1 MLRLYVRFY
10 IALLASLALFGL
22 AASVLV
28 HFAGGPMEQVGVS
41 VGRLVQNILP
51 PAQAPA
57 SEQQEALQRLAA
69 GLKSDVTLFAEDG
82 TIIAAVGRPLPMPSA
97 RHDHLLSFAHW
108 RGSMISNVRLAD
120 GRLLVASVPIGTSA
134 TRWNLHLL
142 IIFAAV
148 SIGLAAFPIV
158 RQLTGRLERLQRGV
172 DSLGAGDLGARVAV
186 EGHDEIA
193 GLAESFNRA
202 ATQIEQLIQANR
214 SLLAN
219 ASHELRTP
227 LARIRLAVE
236 MLKQSADPK
245 TKAGLEQDI
254 AELDHLVDEI
264 LLASRL
270 ENVAHNDIREEIDL
284 LALAAEECAR
294 YDEVQLEGEHAKIQ
308 GDPRLLRRL
317 LRNLLENARRHG
329 VPPTQ
334 VSLQHE
340 SDKLVLKVWDNGPGP
355 APAEFDQLFT
365 PFYRRRDSRNSTG
378 NGLGLS
384 LVRQIARRHGGDA
397 RCASMEDGRSCFIIT
412 LLSGD
417 TARGGAPQ
425 Q

>member
-1 MLRLYVRFY
+1 MLRLYLRFY
-10 IALLASLALFGL
+10 IALLVSLALLGL

-28 HFAGGPMEQVGVS
+28 HFAGSPMEQVGVT
-41 VGRLVQNILP
+41 VGRLVQNVLP
-51 PAQAPA
+51 PAEAPA
-57 SEQQEALQRLAA
+57 PEQQEALEKLAR
-69 GLKSDVTLFAEDG
+69 GLKADVTLFAADG
-82 TIIAAVGRPLPMPSA
+82 MIIAAVGHPLPMPSA

-108 RGSMISNVRLAD
+108 QGSTLSSVRLAD
-120 GRLLVASVPIGTSA
+120 GRLLVASVPIGSGA
-134 TRWNLHLL
+134 ARLNLHLL
-142 IIFAAV
+142 VIFAAL
-148 SIGLAAFPIV
+148 SIGLIAYPIV

-186 EGHDEIA
+186 EGNDEIA
-193 GLAESFNRA
+193 RLAQSFNRA
-202 ATQIEQLIQANR
+202 ATQIERLIHANR

-236 MLKQSADPK
+236 MLKQNADPK

-254 AELDHLVDEI
+254 AELDGLVDEI

-270 ENVAHNDIREEIDL
+270 DTVAQNDVREEIDL
-284 LALAAEECAR
+284 LALAAEESAR
-294 YDEVQLEGEHAKIQ
+294 YDEVQLEGEHVKIQ

-334 VSLQHE
+334 VRLQRE
-340 SDKLVLKVWDNGPGP
+340 GNVVVLKVWDNGPGP
-355 APAEFDQLFT
+355 APAEFEQVFT
-365 PFYRRRDSRNSTG
+365 PFYRRRTGHNSTG

-397 RCASMEDGRSCFIIT
+397 RCASMDDGRSCFIVT
-412 LLSGD
+412 LVSRD
-417 TARGGAPQ
+417 ST
-425 Q
+425 

>member
-1 MLRLYVRFY
+1 MLRLYLRFY
-10 IALLASLALFGL
+10 IALLASLVLLGL

-28 HFAGGPMEQVGVS
+28 HFAGGPMEQVGVT
-41 VGRLVQNILP
+41 VGRLVQNVLP

-57 SEQQEALQRLAA
+57 AEQQEALQKLAA
-69 GLKSDVTLFAEDG
+69 GLKADVTLFAEDG
-82 TIIAAVGRPLPMPSA
+82 MVIAAIGRPLPLPSG

-108 RGSMISNVRLAD
+108 RGSTLSSVRLTD
-120 GRLLVASVPIGTSA
+120 GRLLVASVPIGSSA
-134 TRWNLHLL
+134 GRLNLHLL
-142 IIFAAV
+142 VIFAV
-148 SIGLAAFPIV
+148 LSIGFVAFPIV
-158 RQLTGRLERLQRGV
+158 RQLTGRLERLQHGV
-172 DSLGAGDLGARVAV
+172 ESLGAGDLGARVAV

-193 GLAESFNRA
+193 GLAASFNRA
-202 ATQIEQLIQANR
+202 ATQIEQLIHANR

-245 TKAGLEQDI
+245 SKAGLEQDI
-254 AELDHLVDEI
+254 AELDGLVDEI

-270 ENVAHNDIREEIDL
+270 DTIAQNDVREEIDL

-294 YDEVQLEGEHAKIQ
+294 YDDVQLEGAHVKIQ

-317 LRNLLENARRHG
+317 LRNLLENAKRHG

-334 VSLQHE
+334 VRLQNE
-340 SDKLVLKVWDNGPGP
+340 GDTVVLKVWDNGPGP
-355 APAEFDQLFT
+355 APAEFEQLFT
-365 PFYRRRDSRNSTG
+365 PFYRRRDSHNRPG

-397 RCASMEDGRSCFIIT
+397 RCISMDDGRSCFVVV
-412 LLSGD
+412 LRS
-417 TARGGAPQ
+417 
-425 Q
+425 

>member
-1 MLRLYVRFY
+1 MLRLYLRFY
-10 IALLASLALFGL
+10 IALLVSLALLGL

-28 HFAGGPMEQVGVS
+28 HFAGSPMEQVGVT
-41 VGRLVQNILP
+41 VGQLIQNVLP

-57 SEQQEALQRLAA
+57 PEQQRALQKLAA
-69 GLKSDVTLFAEDG
+69 GLKADITLFAADG
-82 TIIAAVGRPLPMPSA
+82 MIIAAIGRPLPMPSA
-97 RHDHLLSFAHW
+97 RHDHLLSFARW
-108 RGSMISNVRLAD
+108 QGSTLSSVRLAD
-120 GRLLVASVPIGTSA
+120 GRLLVASVPIGSGA
-134 TRWNLHLL
+134 ARLNLHLL
-142 IIFAAV
+142 VILAAL
-148 SIGLAAFPIV
+148 SIGLIAYPIV

-186 EGHDEIA
+186 EGNDEIA
-193 GLAESFNRA
+193 GLAQSFNRA
-202 ATQIEQLIQANR
+202 ATQIEQLIHANR

-236 MLKQSADPK
+236 MLKQNADPK

-254 AELDHLVDEI
+254 AELDSLVDEI

-270 ENVAHNDIREEIDL
+270 DTVAQNDVREEVDL
-284 LALAAEECAR
+284 LALAAEESAR
-294 YDEVQLEGEHAKIQ
+294 YDEVQLEGEHVEFR

-329 VPPTQ
+329 APPSQ
-334 VSLQHE
+334 VRLQRQGNVV
-340 SDKLVLKVWDNGPGP
+340 VLKVWDNGPGP
-355 APAEFDQLFT
+355 APAEFEQVFT
-365 PFYRRRDSRNSTG
+365 PFYRRRDSQNSTG

-397 RCASMEDGRSCFIIT
+397 RCALMDDGRSCFIIT
-412 LLSGD
+412 LMGGD
-417 TARGGAPQ
+417 SA
-425 Q
+425 

>member
-1 MLRLYVRFY
+1 MLRLYLRFY
-10 IALLASLALFGL
+10 LALLASLALLGL

-28 HFAGGPMEQVGVS
+28 HFAGGPMEQVGVT
-41 VGRLVQNILP
+41 VGRLVQNVLP

-57 SEQQEALQRLAA
+57 SEQQAALQKLAA
-69 GLKSDVTLFAEDG
+69 GLNADVTLFAADG
-82 TIIAAVGRPLPMPSA
+82 MIIAAIGRPLPMPGA
-97 RHDHLLSFAHW
+97 HYHPLKFGHWQGDTLS
-108 RGSMISNVRLAD
+108 SVRLAD
-120 GRLLVASVPIGTSA
+120 GRQLVAGVPIGFAAS
-134 TRWNLHLL
+134 RLQFHLL
-142 IIFAAV
+142 VIFAALA
-148 SIGLAAFPIV
+148 IGVAAYPIV

-172 DSLGAGDLGARVAV
+172 ESLGAGDLGARVAV
-186 EGHDEIA
+186 EGRDEIA

-202 ATQIEQLIQANR
+202 ASQIERLIQANR

-236 MLKQSADPK
+236 LLKQTADAK

-254 AELDHLVDEI
+254 AELDGLVDEI

-270 ENVAHNDIREEIDL
+270 DTVAQNDVREEIDL

-294 YDEVQLEGEHAKIQ
+294 YDEVQLEGTHAKIH

-334 VSLQHE
+334 VRLEQE
-340 SDKLVLKVWDNGPGP
+340 GDVVVLKVWDHGPGP
-355 APAEFDQLFT
+355 AAAEFEQLFT
-365 PFYRRRDSRNSTG
+365 PFYRRRDSQNGTG

-397 RCASMEDGRSCFIIT
+397 RCVSMDDGRGCFIVT
-412 LLSGD
+412 LHS
-417 TARGGAPQ
+417 
-425 Q
+425 

>member
-1 MLRLYVRFY
+1 MLRLYLRFY
-10 IALLASLALFGL
+10 IALLASLALLGL

-28 HFAGGPMEQVGVS
+28 HFAGGPMEQVGVT
-41 VGRLVQNILP
+41 VGRLVQNVLP

-69 GLKSDVTLFAEDG
+69 GLKADVTLFDEDG
-82 TIIAAVGRPLPMPSA
+82 MIIAAIGRPLPMPGA
-97 RHDHLLSFAHW
+97 RHDHLLSIARW
-108 RGSMISNVRLAD
+108 RGSTLSSVRLAD
-120 GRLLVASVPIGTSA
+120 GRLLVASVPIGSGTA
-134 TRWNLHLL
+134 RLNLHLL
-142 IIFAAV
+142 VIFAV
-148 SIGLAAFPIV
+148 LSIGLVAFPIV

-193 GLAESFNRA
+193 GLAASFNRA
-202 ATQIEQLIQANR
+202 ATQIEQLILANR

-254 AELDHLVDEI
+254 AELDGLVDEI

-270 ENVAHNDIREEIDL
+270 DTVAQNDVREEVDL
-284 LALAAEECAR
+284 LALAAEECSR
-294 YDEVQLEGEHAKIQ
+294 YDEVQLEGEHLKIH

-334 VSLQHE
+334 VRLQR
-340 SDKLVLKVWDNGPGP
+340 DGDMAVLKVWDKGPGP
-355 APAEFDQLFT
+355 APAEFEQVFT
-365 PFYRRRDSRNSTG
+365 PFYRRRDSHNSTG

-397 RCASMEDGRSCFIIT
+397 RCTSMDDGRSCFIVT
-412 LLSGD
+412 LRS
-417 TARGGAPQ
+417 
-425 Q
+425 